1 MEAQRLVSQGDF
13 KEKQATCGGE
23 AGEVCVDE
31 SVKGCMVD
39 HFKYGLKLG
48 NQVIFKMVRSP

>member
-13 KEKQATCGGE
+13 KEKQATCEGE
-23 AGEVCVDE
+23 EGEVCVDE

-39 HFKYGLKLG
+39 HIKYGLKLE
-48 NQVIFKMVRSP
+48 IR

>member
-13 KEKQATCGGE
+13 KEKQATCEGE
-23 AGEVCVDE
+23 GGEVCGNE

-39 HFKYGLKLG
+39 HIKYGLKLE
-48 NQVIFKMVRSP
+48 IS